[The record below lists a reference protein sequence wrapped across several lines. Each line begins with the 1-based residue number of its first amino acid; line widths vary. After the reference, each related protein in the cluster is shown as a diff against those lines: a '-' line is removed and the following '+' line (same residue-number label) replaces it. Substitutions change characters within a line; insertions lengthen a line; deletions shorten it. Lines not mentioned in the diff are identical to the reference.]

1 MAVLPPLPRAHHA
14 GHGSGE
20 PLEQPFLTMA
30 EGQRA
35 SPERTGDKKKFW
47 ARLGQSSE
55 KFLLNWKTQMTT
67 HFHTPQ
73 ILFEL

>member
-1 MAVLPPLPRAHHA
+1 MAVFPPLPGTQYA
-14 GHGSGE
+14 GHCSGE
-20 PLEQPFLTMA
+20 QPLITSA

-47 ARLGQSSE
+47 AKLGQLSD
-55 KFLLNWKTQMTT
+55 KFLPKMIT
-67 HFHTPQ
+67 HFQAPQ